1 VVVED
6 NADSRE
12 MLCALLERA
21 GFEWR
26 AADTGTAA
34 LTVIDEFAP
43 HVVILDVGLPGID
56 GFEIA
61 RRMRASARH
70 AGVRLIA
77 LTGYGQAG
85 DRAAAR
91 DAGFDVHL
99 VKPVDTDRLLE
110 ILLDERG
117 DAVPA
122 RA

>member
-1 VVVED
+1 
-6 NADSRE
+6 
-12 MLCALLERA
+12 
-21 GFEWR
+21 
-26 AADTGTAA
+26 
-34 LTVIDEFAP
+34 VIDEFAP